1 MRAAI
6 AKSNVDKLVPHPRFR
21 GLPPRP
27 QLQLTEQEVRQSY
40 WRYGNAHIFPQTALR
55 ADLSVQR
62 YAVFPRPYYVDM
74 LKTCVDCARA
84 FIFYAREQRYWY
96 ETLGFYIDVDCVR
109 CVECRHK
116 QHAAKR
122 HMDRYAE
129 LQARDALSR
138 KEMMYFVDDCIFL
151 FQQGKLKN
159 LSHLGRIKNAALR
172 QIPEYDGTQA
182 LQRLLQSARTIAN
195 LTS

>member
-1 MRAAI
+1 M
-6 AKSNVDKLVPHPRFR
+6 DKVVPHPRFR
-21 GLPPRP
+21 GKPRRSP
-27 QLQLTEQEVRQSY
+27 LNLTDQEVRESY
-40 WRYGNAHIFPQTALR
+40 WRYGSAQILPQTALR
-55 ADLSVQR
+55 ADVSVQL
-62 YAVFPRPYYVDM
+62 YTIYPRPYYVDM
-74 LKTCVDCARA
+74 LKTCEDCSRT

-96 ETLGFYIDVDCVR
+96 ETLGFCIDADCVR
-109 CVECRHK
+109 CVECRRK

-122 HMDRYAE
+122 RMDRYAE